1 MTNLVVLQNNQP
13 VTTSLNVAEVFEKKH
28 KHVLEAI
35 DDLRGAAENSADL
48 FQESSYVHPQNKQTY
63 RMIYMNRDGFTLLAM
78 GFTGKRAIEFKL
90 QYINEFNKMENHI
103 KAQLDTSQLSPEL
116 QMFNQMFLAV
126 ANAEKEAKEVKEEVK
141 NMKLIFSVNAN
152 EWREKVTVILRKIA
166 ANFGGAEPF
175 RSIIQMS
182 YERFESRA
190 HCDLN
195 RRLENR
201 QTKMAAKGMS
211 ASAIKKLNKLDCI
224 AEEQR
229 LIEIYLTVVK
239 EMAIQFG
246 IRSNELE
253 TLKVI

>member
-1 MTNLVVLQNNQP
+1 MTDLVVLQNNQA
-13 VTTSLNVAEVFEKKH
+13 VTTSLNVAETFKKEH
-28 KHVLEAI
+28 RHVLR
-35 DDLRGAAENSADL
+35 DLDNLKEGVQNWADL

-78 GFTGKRAIEFKL
+78 GFTGKKAIEFKL
-90 QYINEFNKMENHI
+90 QYINEFNKMESHI

-126 ANAEKEAKEVKEEVK
+126 ANAEKEAKEVKEEVN

-152 EWREKVTVILRKIA
+152 EWREKVKVILRKIA
-166 ANFGGAEPF
+166 A
-175 RSIIQMS
+175 
-182 YERFESRA
+182 
-190 HCDLN
+190 
-195 RRLENR
+195 
-201 QTKMAAKGMS
+201 KGMS
-211 ASAIKKLNKLDCI
+211 STAIKKLNKLDCI

-253 TLKVI
+253 ALKVI

>member
-1 MTNLVVLQNNQP
+1 MTDLVVLQNNQP
-13 VTTSLNVAEVFEKKH
+13 VTTSLNIAETFGKEH
-28 KHVLEAI
+28 RHVLR
-35 DDLRGAAENSADL
+35 DLDNLKEGVQNWADL
-48 FQESSYVHPQNKQTY
+48 FQESTYIHSQNKQTY

-90 QYINEFNKMENHI
+90 QYINAFNEMEKKI
-103 KAQLDTSQLSPEL
+103 KQQLDTSQLSPEL
-116 QMFNQMFLAV
+116 QMFNQIFLAA
-126 ANAEKEAKEVKEEVK
+126 ANAEKEVKEVKAEVS
-141 NMKLIFSVNAN
+141 NLKLIFNVNAN
-152 EWREKVTVILRKIA
+152 EWREKVKLILRKIA

-175 RSIIQMS
+175 KSVIDMS
-182 YERFESRA
+182 YKRFESRA

-201 QTKMAAKGMS
+201 KTKMAAKGMS
-211 ASAIKKLNKLDCI
+211 PTAIRKLNKLDCI

-246 IRSNELE
+246 IRSNDLDN
-253 TLKVI
+253 LKVI

>member
-13 VTTSLNVAEVFEKKH
+13 VTTSLNVAETFKKEH
-28 KHVLEAI
+28 RHVLR
-35 DDLRGAAENSADL
+35 DLDNLKEGVQNWADL
-48 FQESSYVHPQNKQTY
+48 FQESSYVHPQNKQAY

-175 RSIIQMS
+175 KSIIQMS

-211 ASAIKKLNKLDCI
+211 PTAIKKLNKLDCI

-253 TLKVI
+253 ALKVI